1 MNEWSRMI
9 EWMNEIKWI
18 NKVPLKNTCLKYV
31 WKQPE
36 IFEFHESHGVHD
48 KSFCNAGTIRTKDI
62 I

>member
-31 WKQPE
+31 WKQPVKYLNFMNLMVFM
-36 IFEFHESHGVHD
+36 INPFAMLVQ
-48 KSFCNAGTIRTKDI
+48 
-62 I
+62 